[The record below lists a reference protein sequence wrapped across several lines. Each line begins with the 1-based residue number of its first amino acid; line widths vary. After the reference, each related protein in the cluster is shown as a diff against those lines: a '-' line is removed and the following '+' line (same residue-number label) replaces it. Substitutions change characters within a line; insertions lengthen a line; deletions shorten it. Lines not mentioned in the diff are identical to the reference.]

1 MIPRHFPITYITF
14 FFIFAC
20 NEPKG
25 HASMSFWR
33 LPHKLDS
40 PLSSLSQASPEQICV
55 LAYPGD
61 VTRTGNSCPVRW
73 RGPEDIQAYRR
84 GPHCPLPGKC
94 LLAQARQPSAGCI
107 TPKEA
112 DHTGFPPICLLLFHV
127 LIDFSVLLTPKIPLI
142 FR

>member
-14 FFIFAC
+14 FFIFAGGES
-20 NEPKG
+20 NRHSGMPIW
-25 HASMSFWR
+25 S
-33 LPHKLDS
+33 LPQELDS

-61 VTRTGNSCPVRW
+61 VTRTGNSWTVRW
-73 RGPEDIQAYRR
+73 RGSKDIQAYRR